1 MVDVACGRNKPR
13 DEDLGTRI
21 RVGQESRPGEKGYP
35 PIARL
40 GNSTPDR
47 ALQGSWRGFHLISD
61 RDIIIIG

>member
-1 MVDVACGRNKPR
+1 M
-13 DEDLGTRI
+13 DEDSGTRI
-21 RVGQESRPGEKGYP
+21 RVGPESRPGEQGYP

-47 ALQGSWRGFHLISD
+47 ALQGSWRGFSLISD